1 MKALGLTELQLEL
14 MRVLWSRGQATVT
27 AVHEAIV
34 VKRGLAQATIATL
47 LRRLEKKGA
56 VTHELQGRQFI
67 YKAAVSSDAVR
78 HSMLTEVAEKL
89 LPNEVPALLN
99 HLFDAQKIGAAE
111 LEQVKR
117 LIEQKEREARDQ

>member
-1 MKALGLTELQLEL
+1 MQ
-14 MRVLWSRGQATVT
+14 VLWSRGHATVT
-27 AVHEAIV
+27 DVHDAIG

-56 VTHELQGRQFI
+56 VTHELEGRQFI